1 MIIEK
6 TVPVTNKIVLLRHF
20 NATLVDLWW
29 DDINSWINTHS
40 QDKAIDTLANI
51 NSGSNILAAVDND
64 MHLLAVSSYMTI
76 TSKLRLSML
85 KGIPKEVTPF
95 ELETLIRKNGVL
107 FIYRL
112 AGCGVG
118 GGKEIIRAIQAVSQD
133 QNTPIY
139 LNSTDI
145 AMTFY
150 ERMGFIRIGD
160 TNHYYWIG

>member
-1 MIIEK
+1 MIVENN
-6 TVPVTNKIVLLRHF
+6 VPVTNKIVLLRHF
-20 NATLVDLWW
+20 NVALIDLWW
-29 DDINSWINTHS
+29 EDITAWTNTNS
-40 QDKAIDTLANI
+40 QDKAIDTLENL

-85 KGIPKEVTPF
+85 KSVPKEIIPP
-95 ELETLIRKNGVL
+95 ELENMIRRNGVL

-112 AGCGVG
+112 AGCGAG
-118 GGKEIIRAIQAVSQD
+118 GGKEIIEEIKNVSRE
-133 QNTPIY
+133 QNTPIF
-139 LNSTDI
+139 LNSSDV

-150 ERMGFIRIGD
+150 ERMGFTRIGE